1 MQNEPKSALKP
12 PVFRFL
18 ILKCAGILLYLHR
31 QIALDM
37 IQDLKIRN
45 FKSFRDEVELS
56 FEPSEDDRYNS
67 VVVMPDGVKL
77 LRFAVVLGANAS
89 GKSNL
94 LDAVEFLRRFW
105 NTVPSTND
113 DGTDVQPFLLRE
125 DALSF
130 DTEFELKFYAD
141 GLRYWYK
148 LKVNPE
154 KVCHESL
161 FVYLTNRPTKVFCRE
176 DVGGVSKLNFN
187 PAVVK
192 LSQAEMDVMTMNCLR
207 NMSLLATLKK
217 VNVSVAYLDNMRRWI
232 DNRILPLQSGSLS
245 TLSND
250 AKKHIADSEDFRE
263 YLLQF
268 AKEADFNISDI
279 KIQKMAALFG
289 HKVENADGTQNY
301 VLPEACQSTGTKRMV
316 ELESMIFEQLNRQ
329 AFLCI
334 DEIEASMHPNLMEY
348 ILSKFVN
355 TPDNQSQLL
364 VSTHYDPILKD
375 IDDIFGKD
383 SVWFT
388 EKGKDGNSQMFSL
401 VDFKGLNKLSSI
413 HRAYMNGRFGA
424 LPNVL

>member
-1 MQNEPKSALKP
+1 
-12 PVFRFL
+12 
-18 ILKCAGILLYLHR
+18 
-31 QIALDM
+31 M
-37 IQDLKIRN
+37 IQELKIRN

-56 FEPSEDDRYNS
+56 FEPSEDDQYNS
-67 VVVMPDGVKL
+67 VVRMPDGVKL

-94 LDAVEFLRRFW
+94 LDAIEFLRRFW
-105 NTVPSTND
+105 HALPAAND
-113 DGTDVQPFLLRE
+113 YGTDVQPFLLRE

-141 GLRYWYK
+141 GLRYRYN

-161 FVYLTNRPTKVFCRE
+161 LVYLSNRPTKVFCRE
-176 DVGGVSKLNFN
+176 DVEGVSKLNFN

-192 LSQAEMDVMTMNCLR
+192 LSQAEVDVMTMNCLR

-232 DNRILPLQSGSLS
+232 DNRVLPLQSGSLS

-250 AKKHIADSEDFRE
+250 AKKHIADNEDFRE

-289 HKVENADGTQNY
+289 HKVETAKGTQDY
-301 VLPEACQSTGTKRMV
+301 ILPEACQSTGTKRMV
-316 ELESMIFEQLNRQ
+316 ELESMIYEQLSRE
-329 AFLCI
+329 AFLCV
-334 DEIEASMHPNLMEY
+334 DEVEASMHPNLMEY

-355 TPDNQSQLL
+355 TPGNQSQLL

-388 EKGKDGNSQMFSL
+388 EKGNDGSSQLFSL

-424 LPNVL
+424 LPNVFLTSYRNSKG

>member
-1 MQNEPKSALKP
+1 
-12 PVFRFL
+12 
-18 ILKCAGILLYLHR
+18 
-31 QIALDM
+31 M
-37 IQDLKIRN
+37 IQELKIRN

-56 FEPSEDDRYNS
+56 FEPSTDDRYNS
-67 VVVMPDGVKL
+67 VVTMPDGVKL

-94 LDAVEFLRRFW
+94 LEAIEFLRGFW
-105 NTVPSTND
+105 NTLPSTND

-154 KVCHESL
+154 KVCYESL

-176 DVGGVSKLNFN
+176 DVSGISRLNFN
-187 PAVVK
+187 PAVVR
-192 LSQAEMDVMTMNCLR
+192 LSQAEVDVMTMNCLR
-207 NMSLLATLKK
+207 NMSLLATMKK

-232 DNRILPLQSGSLS
+232 DSRILPLQSGSLS
-245 TLSND
+245 SLSND

-279 KIQKMAALFG
+279 RIQKMAALFG
-289 HKVENADGTQNY
+289 HKVENADGSQDY
-301 VLPEACQSTGTKRMV
+301 ILPEACQSTGTKRMV
-316 ELESMIFEQLNRQ
+316 ELESLIYEQLNRQ

-388 EKGKDGNSQMFSL
+388 EKGKDGNSQLFSL
-401 VDFKGLNKLSSI
+401 VDFNGLNKLSSI

>member
-1 MQNEPKSALKP
+1 
-12 PVFRFL
+12 
-18 ILKCAGILLYLHR
+18 
-31 QIALDM
+31 M
-37 IQDLKIRN
+37 IQELIIRN
-45 FKSFRDEVELS
+45 FKSFRNEVELS

-67 VVVMPDGVKL
+67 VVTMPDGVKL

-105 NTVPSTND
+105 NTLPSTND
-113 DGTDVQPFLLRE
+113 DGTDVQPFLLRNN
-125 DALSF
+125 ALSF
-130 DTEFELKFYAD
+130 DSEFELKFYAD

-176 DVGGVSKLNFN
+176 DVEGVSKLNFN

-192 LSQAEMDVMTMNCLR
+192 LSQAEVDVMTMNCLR

-250 AKKHIADSEDFRE
+250 AKKHIADNEDFRE

-289 HKVENADGTQNY
+289 HKVENADGTQDY

-316 ELESMIFEQLNRQ
+316 ELESMIYEQLKRQ

-388 EKGKDGNSQMFSL
+388 EKGKDGSSQLFSL
-401 VDFKGLNKLSSI
+401 ADFKGLNKLSSI

>member
-1 MQNEPKSALKP
+1 
-12 PVFRFL
+12 
-18 ILKCAGILLYLHR
+18 
-31 QIALDM
+31 M
-37 IQDLKIRN
+37 IQELTIRN

-56 FEPSEDDRYNS
+56 FEPTEVDPYNS
-67 VVVMPDGVKL
+67 VVSMPDGVKL

-94 LDAVEFLRRFW
+94 LDAFEFLRRFW
-105 NTVPSTND
+105 NTLPSAND
-113 DGTDVQPFLLRE
+113 GGTEVQPFLLRE

-130 DTEFELKFYAD
+130 DTEFELKFYVD

-154 KVCHESL
+154 KVSHESL

-192 LSQAEMDVMTMNCLR
+192 LSQAEVDVMTMNCLR
-207 NMSLLATLKK
+207 NMSLLASLKK
-217 VNVSVAYLDNMRRWI
+217 VNVSVAYLDKMRQWI
-232 DNRILPLQSGSLS
+232 DNRLLPLQTGHAS
-245 TLSND
+245 TLSVE
-250 AKKHIADSEDFRE
+250 AKRHIENNEDFRN

-279 KIQKMAALFG
+279 KIQKMVALFG
-289 HKVENADGTQNY
+289 HKVENSEGVQDFI
-301 VLPEACQSTGTKRMV
+301 LPEACESTGTKRMV
-316 ELESMIFEQLNRQ
+316 ELESMIFEQLQRQ
-329 AFLCI
+329 AFLCV
-334 DEIEASMHPNLMEY
+334 DEIEASMHPNLMDY
-348 ILSKFVN
+348 VLTKFIN
-355 TPDNQSQLL
+355 TPDNHSQLL

-388 EKGKDGNSQMFSL
+388 EKGKDGNTQLFSL